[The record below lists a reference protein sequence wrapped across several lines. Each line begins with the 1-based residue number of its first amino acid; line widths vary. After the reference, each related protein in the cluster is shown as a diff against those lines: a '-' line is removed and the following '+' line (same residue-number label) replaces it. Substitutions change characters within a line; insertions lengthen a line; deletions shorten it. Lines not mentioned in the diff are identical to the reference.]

1 MHASSSAF
9 RKFGEG
15 PNADIID
22 LLARGT
28 GGIVVGL
35 PGIQYYEV
43 PEMGSAIVNTPQTQ
57 MHVFR
62 LAPSAII

>member
-1 MHASSSAF
+1 MRAPSSAF

-15 PNADIID
+15 PNANIID

-28 GGIVVGL
+28 EGIVVRL

-43 PEMGSAIVNTPQTQ
+43 PEMGSAIVNTPKTQ
-57 MHVFR
+57 MHLFR